1 MTISAED
8 APTITLGGT
17 TYTVP
22 PIAFRE
28 VSKILPLVNKVF
40 TGMRANSISEEVL
53 EGLGKIIFYGIKKGA
68 EGLTYDDFID
78 RPATTAEMMEAA
90 LTVCKQA
97 GLKVKD
103 SEPGEAK
110 GETVPQISK
119 S

>member
-8 APTITLGGT
+8 APTISLGGM

-28 VSKILPLVNKVF
+28 VSKILPLVSKVF
-40 TGMRANSISEEVL
+40 TGMRTKEISEDVL
-53 EGLGKIIFYGIKKGA
+53 EGLGKIIYYGIKRGA
-68 EGLTYDDFID
+68 EGLTYDEFID

-110 GETVPQISK
+110 GETVPQTLK